1 MLKRNL
7 IANYLGQGWVAL
19 MGLAFIP
26 SYIKYLGMEAYGLIG
41 LFGVLQAWLVLL
53 DMSMTPTLSRELA
66 RFTGGEY
73 SAVAIRDLLRSV
85 EHVTIGVAFLIAL
98 GIWAASGWMAGEW
111 LRAENLPV
119 NVVANAFA
127 IMGVVTA
134 LRFIEGIYRSAVS
147 SLQHQVLYNVI
158 NAVMA
163 SARSI
168 GALSIMIWITPS
180 IEIFFIWQ
188 GLISVATLAVLATVT
203 YRILPRGPRRGSF
216 SVIALRNVGGFA
228 GGMIGITF
236 LALLLTQVD
245 KILLSRILTLS
256 EFGLYTLA
264 STVAGALYM
273 LISPITAA
281 LYPRLCE
288 LQARGDTDEFTALYH
303 KAAQVVTVIAG
314 SVAIVVMVFSEN
326 ILTLWVHDA
335 SLASRSAHLVSLL
348 ILGNLLNGLLWIPY
362 QAQLAYGWTSL
373 TLKTNI
379 VAVLILMPAI
389 MWIVPIWG
397 AEGAA
402 WIWIGL
408 NTGYIFISMNFMY
421 RRILRAEKWRWFFDD
436 LIVPIGVGLVVAI
449 TIKWAVPKPVGTF
462 EQLAV
467 LSMSSFAT
475 LAAMALVCGYTRL
488 QIKKYIM
495 LFTNSKI
502 L

>member
-1 MLKRNL
+1 MR
-7 IANYLGQGWVAL
+7 
-19 MGLAFIP
+19 
-26 SYIKYLGMEAYGLIG
+26 S
-41 LFGVLQAWLVLL
+41 FG
-53 DMSMTPTLSRELA
+53 
-66 RFTGGEY
+66 
-73 SAVAIRDLLRSV
+73 
-85 EHVTIGVAFLIAL
+85 AL
-98 GIWAASGWMAGEW
+98 G
-111 LRAENLPV
+111 
-119 NVVANAFA
+119 
-127 IMGVVTA
+127 
-134 LRFIEGIYRSAVS
+134 
-147 SLQHQVLYNVI
+147 
-158 NAVMA
+158 
-163 SARSI
+163 
-168 GALSIMIWITPS
+168 IMIWITPS

-203 YRILPRGPRRGSF
+203 YRLLPRGSGRGSF
-216 SVIALRNVGGFA
+216 SLIALRNVGGFA

-245 KILLSRILTLS
+245 KVLLSRILTLS
-256 EFGLYTLA
+256 EFGIYTLS

-273 LISPITAA
+273 LIAPITAA

-288 LQARGDTDEFTALYH
+288 LHARGDTVEFTAVYH

-314 SVAIVVMVFSEN
+314 SAATVVMIFSET
-326 ILTLWVHDA
+326 ILTLWVQDA

-348 ILGNLLNGLLWIPY
+348 MLGNLLNGLLCIPY

-373 TLKTNI
+373 ALKTNI
-379 VAVLILMPAI
+379 LAVLILMPAI

-397 AEGAA
+397 SEGAG

-449 TIKWAVPKPVGTF
+449 TIKWAVPNPVGTF

-502 L
+502 